1 MIKKETLFFRKKISQ
16 YFVNFMNQQNIKYLF
31 LGDISYFPS
40 KITSDLD
47 FYIDF
52 NRYNDLKKIFKKFT
66 RKFNLEI
73 SNIIRHEYNS
83 YYIILSKKIKKNYY
97 FIAFDVCNSYVIK
110 SRKVLDLKNSEKKLV
125 KQKNI
130 KYFVPSN
137 NYLFFYYLIKKINK
151 NDINI
156 KSFTFLKK
164 IFFTLK
170 EKDFIK
176 FINNNNYRELAKV
189 FASNNI
195 KIFKKKRSK
204 LKDNLIKQHRRNY
217 LNEFKRIFSRLKFK
231 TGAHIAILGIDGSGK
246 STQINHLKKSNF
258 VQLFREVYIQHLFT
272 ANIAKKHTEIPYTK
286 NNYGYTLSL
295 IKIFYLYIS
304 FIINFL
310 FIVYPK
316 KIKSTLVINDR
327 NHQDVIIDPYRY
339 RIGKFHKLLQFIF
352 KFLPDADLTI
362 YLDLN
367 TKKLISRKNELSL
380 KKVIEL
386 SKNYNNLI
394 LNCKY
399 TKIKSDKK
407 INLVN
412 FEIKNNILRL
422 MNNKTLKIN

>member
-1 MIKKETLFFRKKISQ
+1 MLLFKL
-16 YFVNFMNQQNIKYLF
+16 NQQNIKYLF

-258 VQLFREVYIQHLFT
+258 TQLFREVYIQHLFT
-272 ANIAKKHTEIPYTK
+272 GNSTKKHTEIPYTK

-295 IKIFYLYIS
+295 IKIFYLYI
-304 FIINFL
+304 
-310 FIVYPK
+310 V
-316 KIKSTLVINDR
+316 
-327 NHQDVIIDPYRY
+327 Q
-339 RIGKFHKLLQFIF
+339 
-352 KFLPDADLTI
+352 
-362 YLDLN
+362 
-367 TKKLISRKNELSL
+367 
-380 KKVIEL
+380 
-386 SKNYNNLI
+386 
-394 LNCKY
+394 
-399 TKIKSDKK
+399 
-407 INLVN
+407 
-412 FEIKNNILRL
+412 
-422 MNNKTLKIN
+422 

>member
-1 MIKKETLFFRKKISQ
+1 MIKKNTLLFRKKISQ
-16 YFVNFMNQQNIKYLF
+16 YFVNFMNQQNINYFF
-31 LGDISYFPS
+31 LGNISYFPS
-40 KITSDLD
+40 KIMSDLD
-47 FYIDF
+47 FYINFEKYD
-52 NRYNDLKKIFKKFT
+52 DLKKIFKKFAK
-66 RKFNLEI
+66 KFNLEI

-83 YYIILSKKIKKNYY
+83 YYIILSKKIKNDYY
-97 FIAFDVCNSYVIK
+97 FIAFDICNSYVIK
-110 SRKVLDLKNSEKKLV
+110 SRKILDFKNSKKILI
-125 KQKNI
+125 KKNKI
-130 KYFVPSN
+130 KYFIPSN
-137 NYLFFYYLIKKINK
+137 SYLFFYYLIKKISK

-164 IFFTLK
+164 IFLTLK
-170 EKDFIK
+170 EKDFIN
-176 FINNNNYRELAKV
+176 FINNNNYLELVKI
-189 FASNNI
+189 FASSNI

-204 LKDNLIKQHRRNY
+204 LKDILIKQHQRDF

-258 VQLFREVYIQHLFT
+258 TQLFREVYIQHLFT
-272 ANIAKKHTEIPYTK
+272 GNSTKKHTEIPYTK

-304 FIINFL
+304 FILNFL
-310 FIVYPK
+310 FVVYPK

-327 NHQDVIIDPYRY
+327 NHQDVIIDPHRY
-339 RIGKFHKLLQFIF
+339 RIGKFHRLLQFIF

-367 TKKLISRKNELSL
+367 TKKLISRKNELSM

-386 SKNYNNLI
+386 SKNYHNLI
-394 LNCKY
+394 SNCKY

-412 FEIKNNILRL
+412 FEIKNNILKL
-422 MNNKTLKIN
+422 MKNKTLKIN